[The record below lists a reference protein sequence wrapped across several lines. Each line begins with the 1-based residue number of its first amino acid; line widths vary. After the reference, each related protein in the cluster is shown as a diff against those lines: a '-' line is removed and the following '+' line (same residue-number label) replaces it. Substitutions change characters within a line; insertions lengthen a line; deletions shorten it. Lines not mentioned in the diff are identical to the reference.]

1 MYGTQI
7 VSLRLEYID
16 LSNNFDIR
24 ILLEGVGDM
33 EWFDLVPAVHAWPRH
48 MLTINH
54 KNTKFYW
61 ISKANISSADDGGV
75 NGRSRTIY
83 FDGFRILD
91 MFDVLAKCQ
100 QHTLRVFTV
109 NLNAP

>member
-16 LSNNFDIR
+16 LSNNFDTR
-24 ILLEGVGDM
+24 ILLEGVDDM
-33 EWFDLVPAVHAWPRH
+33 QWFDLVPAILVWPRH

-54 KNTKFYW
+54 KNTQFYW
-61 ISKANISSADDGGV
+61 IPNANISSAGGGGV

-83 FDGFRILD
+83 LDDFRILD

-109 NLNAP
+109 NFNAP